1 MPDSSTQYKGVITP
15 SIHLFS
21 FLSWTLNTD
30 VLGCSNSPSMSVKP
44 VSPKQLDSPG
54 STSPSLEPKTSGGA
68 VITVLSNHK
77 PQPVFLHR
85 CTGTSDS
92 ESPSQRTKLTSGK
105 LRRSCQNPGCC
116 FRLSFIIQQTGAS
129 PPDDQVELLHLIAAL
144 GSGLPDRHQPPR
156 WKRKLQ
162 HTPTLPS
169 APHADQVPPRWDL
182 SVDKHI
188 CISST
193 AAGRGV
199 TMEIPRLRTADDL
212 IRSKNAR
219 RNGPSRGQHHRLPK
233 R

>member
-15 SIHLFS
+15 SSHLFS

-30 VLGCSNSPSMSVKP
+30 VLVCSNSPSMSVKP
-44 VSPKQLDSPG
+44 VSPKPLDQHLPRWSPNPPVVPLL
-54 STSPSLEPKTSGGA
+54 PSCPTTNPSRSFCVVALAP
-68 VITVLSNHK
+68 VI
-77 PQPVFLHR
+77 Q
-85 CTGTSDS
+85 
-92 ESPSQRTKLTSGK
+92 
-105 LRRSCQNPGCC
+105 
-116 FRLSFIIQQTGAS
+116 S
-129 PPDDQVELLHLIAAL
+129 PPPSAQNSHLENKGAHARILDVALGSASSSSRQELLHLIAAL

-169 APHADQVPPRWDL
+169 APHAHQVPPRWDL
-182 SVDKHI
+182 SGDKHI

-199 TMEIPRLRTADDL
+199 TMEIPRLQTADDL

-219 RNGPSRGQHHRLPK
+219 RNGPSRGQHHCLPK
-233 R
+233 